1 MYPASYFVQQF
12 INALN
17 LGSMYALVAIGL
29 TIVYGILRLINF
41 AHGDMMMLGA
51 YVALACL
58 TSLVI
63 FPAAAALLVPMAV
76 IGAVGILVERIAY
89 RPLRGAPEVA
99 MLITSLA
106 VSSFIENTMILTLT
120 AQPRPF
126 RLPPELTQ
134 RHTLFDIS
142 FTTLDVLIIVLTLAL
157 LAGLNAFVTRTNMG
171 IAMRACAEN
180 LRVTQLMGINVSHVI
195 TIAFAIGAGLS
206 AVAGTMWAGKFGIV
220 EPFMGF
226 LPGLKA
232 FVAAV
237 IGGIGSIPG
246 AVLGGFLLGFAEIFF
261 VAFLPPAFS
270 GYRDAF
276 VFVLLLVVLLVR
288 PSGLL
293 GADRGINRA

>member
-1 MYPASYFVQQF
+1 MFSFSYVLQQF
-12 INALN
+12 VNGVN
-17 LGSMYALVAIGL
+17 LGSIYALVAIGL

-41 AHGDMMMLGA
+41 AHGDVMMLGA
-51 YVALACL
+51 YMALFL
-58 TSLVI
+58 LLNSLVPLGLAI
-63 FPAAAALLVPMAV
+63 LLPMVV
-76 IGAVGILVERIAY
+76 IGALGILIERVAY

-106 VSSFIENTMILTLT
+106 VSSIIQNGMIMTLT

-126 RLPPELTQ
+126 RVPAWLIQ
-134 RHTLFDIS
+134 RHNVASINFS
-142 FTTLDVLIIVLTLAL
+142 TLDVVTVGLAVLLMWL
-157 LAGLNAFVTRTNMG
+157 LNLFVKRTRTG

-180 LRVTQLMGINVSHVI
+180 LQAALLMGINVDQVI
-195 TIAFAIGAGLS
+195 ATAFAIGSALA
-206 AVAGTMWAGKFGIV
+206 AVAGFLWAGKFGTV

-246 AVLGGFLLGFAEIFF
+246 AVLGGYLLGFAEIFF
-261 VAFLPPAFS
+261 VGFLPPAFS

-276 VFVLLLVVLLVR
+276 VFVLLLIVLLVR
-288 PSGLL
+288 PYGLL
-293 GADRGINRA
+293 PTVSTEKRD